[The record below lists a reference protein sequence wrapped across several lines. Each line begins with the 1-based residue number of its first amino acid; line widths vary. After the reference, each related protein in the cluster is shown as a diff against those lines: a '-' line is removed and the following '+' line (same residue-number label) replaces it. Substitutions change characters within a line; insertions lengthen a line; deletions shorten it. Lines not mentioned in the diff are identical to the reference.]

1 MKFRP
6 FQKTT
11 TYQEREF
18 EMSSVGL
25 SREELELLSSFG
37 DTPEERVNNVYGKKF
52 ESLAEMIDNM
62 GGALQRKMV
71 ELISLNNERIAKQLA
86 DLGVQLQK

>member
-1 MKFRP
+1 
-6 FQKTT
+6 
-11 TYQEREF
+11 
-18 EMSSVGL
+18 MSSIGL

-37 DTPEERVNNVYGKKF
+37 DMPEERVNNVYGKKF